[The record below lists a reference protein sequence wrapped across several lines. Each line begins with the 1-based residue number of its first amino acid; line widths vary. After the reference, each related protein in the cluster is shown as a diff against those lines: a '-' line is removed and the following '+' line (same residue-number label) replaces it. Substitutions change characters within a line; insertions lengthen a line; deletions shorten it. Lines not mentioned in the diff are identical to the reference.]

1 MPICLGDSFSRLV
14 KTKYGQLFQNWNMLL
29 ISNFIRVMKE
39 WQNIIP
45 LRVYCIQKNCFLSI
59 DPFSLN
65 CRLSPLSCCIWW
77 LSWNMGEDLV
87 AFMWQKVNKLLGNE
101 RGSTHWWRW
110 IDVCRHSSILLQR
123 PAVAFREE
131 RKLYMLK
138 RILAFSWKKVVKGTM
153 ISQGSIKLFTQS

>member
-1 MPICLGDSFSRLV
+1 
-14 KTKYGQLFQNWNMLL
+14 MLL

-45 LRVYCIQKNCFLSI
+45 LRVYCIQNCFLSI

-65 CRLSPLSCCIWW
+65 CRLSTLSCCIWW

-87 AFMWQKVNKLLGNE
+87 AFVWQKVNKLLGND
-101 RGSTHWWRW
+101 RGSTQWWRW
-110 IDVCRHSSILLQR
+110 IDFCRHTSILLQR
-123 PAVAFREE
+123 PAVAFRDE

-153 ISQGSIKLFTQS
+153 ISQGSIKLFT